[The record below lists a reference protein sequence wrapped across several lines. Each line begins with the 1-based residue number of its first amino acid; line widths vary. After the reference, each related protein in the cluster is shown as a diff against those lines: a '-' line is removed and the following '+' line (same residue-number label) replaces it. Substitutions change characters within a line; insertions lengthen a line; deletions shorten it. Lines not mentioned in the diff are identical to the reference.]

1 LRYFASVRRRLLVV
15 AAASLTTLLARGA
28 AAVDP
33 FEIQVYDG
41 TANAPGNPGLELH
54 LNEVARGVTTGN
66 GTELPLNHQAHMTLE
81 PSYGLFPFWEL
92 GGYFETA
99 VRPDGTLDYAG
110 VKLRSKFVTTK
121 GFSEHVRLGINL
133 ELSLLPDTYDQNRWG
148 TEVRPIIAYEDANW
162 EFVANPILDTP
173 LAGPG
178 FSAGPTFEPAVEA
191 LRKIDRQISFGIE
204 YYSALGPISH
214 GFLPWREQEQYIYEV
229 VNLLAIEHF
238 EFNAGVGEGLTPA
251 SNDVVF
257 KMILGFEFE
266 RRAGTPGTL
275 ARASRPLPFLR

>member
-1 LRYFASVRRRLLVV
+1 VRLGPFLVGV
-15 AAASLTTLLARGA
+15 ASLALGA
-28 AAVDP
+28 SRQAFAVDP

-41 TANAPGNPGLELH
+41 TANTPGSPGLELH
-54 LNEVARGVTTGN
+54 LNAVARGLTYGD
-66 GTELPLNHQAHMTLE
+66 GTELPQNHQTHMTLE
-81 PSYGLFPFWEL
+81 PSYGVLPFWEL

-99 VRPDGTLDYAG
+99 LRPDGTLDYAG

-148 TEVRPIIAYEDANW
+148 TELRPIAAYEDAHW
-162 EFVANPILDTP
+162 ELVVNPIIDTP
-173 LAGPG
+173 LAGVG
-178 FSAGPTFEPAVEA
+178 FSSGTTFEPAFEV
-191 LRKIDRQISFGIE
+191 LRKIDGRMSFGIE
-204 YYSALGPISH
+204 WYSALGAIGH
-214 GFLPWREQEQYIYEV
+214 GLLPWKEQEQYVYEV

-257 KMILGFEFE
+257 KIILGYELE
-266 RRAGTPGTL
+266 RRVGLPH
-275 ARASRPLPFLR
+275 ARLP